1 MGTVDLRNIK
11 WLTPKYKTIF
21 GINDIEQKGLIS
33 AKKTFEDID
42 EYIKPVP
49 HILDLDTETDLFR
62 LFNYMRLDGLITY
75 DIIDDDEIARIEY
88 HRLEV
93 EKVYNAYLWL
103 NKQPKENRDMITILM
118 DSVSTPVS

>member
-62 LFNYMRLDGLITY
+62 LFNYMRRDGLITY